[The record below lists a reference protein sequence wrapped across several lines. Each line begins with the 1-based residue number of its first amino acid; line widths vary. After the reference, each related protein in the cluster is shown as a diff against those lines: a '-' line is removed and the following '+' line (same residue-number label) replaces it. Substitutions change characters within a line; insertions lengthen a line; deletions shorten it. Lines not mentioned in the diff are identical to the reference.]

1 MDVINHVV
9 ALAAVGI
16 VTRNFF
22 NNVKKEKSC
31 FHIINTTNHSL
42 IKKIIIIIKI
52 NQYFGKMLDMSGD
65 SERCTQKEETLVV
78 H

>member
-16 VTRNFF
+16 VTGNFF

-31 FHIINTTNHSL
+31 FHITTTTNHSL
-42 IKKIIIIIKI
+42 IKKIKKKIIIK
-52 NQYFGKMLDMSGD
+52 
-65 SERCTQKEETLVV
+65 
-78 H
+78 

>member
-31 FHIINTTNHSL
+31 FHIITTTNHSL
-42 IKKIIIIIKI
+42 IK
-52 NQYFGKMLDMSGD
+52 
-65 SERCTQKEETLVV
+65 
-78 H
+78 

>member
-31 FHIINTTNHSL
+31 FHIITTTNHSL
-42 IKKIIIIIKI
+42 IKKIIIIKI

>member
-16 VTRNFF
+16 VTGNFF

-31 FHIINTTNHSL
+31 FHITTITNHSL
-42 IKKIIIIIKI
+42 IKKKI
-52 NQYFGKMLDMSGD
+52 NK
-65 SERCTQKEETLVV
+65 
-78 H
+78 

>member
-31 FHIINTTNHSL
+31 FHIITTTNHSL
-42 IKKIIIIIKI
+42 IKIIIIIKI

>member
-1 MDVINHVV
+1 MFPYHNYNEPQPD
-9 ALAAVGI
+9 
-16 VTRNFF
+16 
-22 NNVKKEKSC
+22 
-31 FHIINTTNHSL
+31 
-42 IKKIIIIIKI
+42 KKIIIIIKI

>member
-31 FHIINTTNHSL
+31 FHIITTTNHSL
-42 IKKIIIIIKI
+42 IKKK
-52 NQYFGKMLDMSGD
+52 K
-65 SERCTQKEETLVV
+65 
-78 H
+78 

>member
-22 NNVKKEKSC
+22 QQCKERKIMFPYHNYNEPQPDKK
-31 FHIINTTNHSL
+31 
-42 IKKIIIIIKI
+42 
-52 NQYFGKMLDMSGD
+52 
-65 SERCTQKEETLVV
+65 
-78 H
+78 